1 MNTIN
6 RYLTVTGFLI
16 TDCRIVVDI
25 PEGSDATKGIFKLH
39 NTASFFFFFLSPKK
53 LDVQK
58 HRELQ
63 IIIMIVAL

>member
-39 NTASFFFFFLSPKK
+39 NTATFFFFSPKK